1 MPSCS
6 NVKDVHHR
14 FTPAGPTMNMPPLQQ
29 LRLAFD
35 QDGIDGGLRFPNA
48 TTEHRYTA
56 VYRLRDSLLKNVG
69 LCDKAGEIRPEYL
82 AEVPLES
89 SFCQF
94 VLRDGVF
101 LTSDSSTDD
110 RLDGHPYKGVMMS
123 YTGVPLQDEAGE
135 FFGTLCHFD
144 LVQRPL
150 SPENLELLQQGAELI
165 RPLLPKTV

>member
-1 MPSCS
+1 MITP
-6 NVKDVHHR
+6 R
-14 FTPAGPTMNMPPLQQ
+14 FEQ
-29 LRLAFD
+29 LRLALA
-35 QDGIDGGLRFPNA
+35 QDGLDGGLKFLNA

-56 VYRLRDSLLKNVG
+56 VYRLRHSLLKNVG
-69 LCDKAGEIRPEYL
+69 LYDKAGEIRPEFL

-94 VLRDGVF
+94 VLRDGQF

-110 RLDGHPYKGVMMS
+110 RLDGHPYKGVMMA
-123 YTGVPLQDEAGE
+123 YTGVPLRDDQGE

-150 SPENLELLQQGAELI
+150 SPENFELLQQGAKLI
-165 RPLLPKTV
+165 SPLLPASP